1 MHLSK
6 PVVLMQRWRFSY
18 RCMASLASHYPI
30 NDTFYGLSEVQQQL
44 RKTVFDFAQKE
55 IAPRAAQ
62 IDKTDDFPEMRELWL
77 KMGSLGLLGAT
88 ADADFGGSGMG
99 YFEHAIICEEIGR
112 ASGSVGLS
120 YGAHANLCVNQINRS
135 ASEDQK
141 RRYLPKLCSGEH
153 VGAMA
158 MSEAGSGSDALS
170 MKLSAV
176 LDGNSYVLNGTKYW
190 ITNGPHADVLLVYAK
205 TEQAHKQGL
214 SAFIV
219 ERNSPGFSSGHK
231 LDKLGMRG
239 SGTSELVFNDCRVSA
254 ENVVG
259 GVNRGAAV
267 LFSGLD
273 LERLMIAAG
282 ALGIMQAACDV
293 AFDYVH
299 SRKQFG
305 RPVGEFQLMQG
316 KIADM
321 YTKLNACRSY
331 VYTAARAADDSG
343 VSSKDCASVVLF
355 VAECTTQVAL
365 QAIQCLGGN
374 GYVNDYPTGRLLRD
388 AKLFE
393 IGAGTSEIRRLVVG
407 RALNAEYK
415 D

>member
-1 MHLSK
+1 
-6 PVVLMQRWRFSY
+6 
-18 RCMASLASHYPI
+18 MASLASHYPI

-141 RRYLPKLCSGEH
+141 RRYLPK
-153 VGAMA
+153 
-158 MSEAGSGSDALS
+158 
-170 MKLSAV
+170 
-176 LDGNSYVLNGTKYW
+176 
-190 ITNGPHADVLLVYAK
+190 VYAK

-282 ALGIMQAACDV
+282 ALG
-293 AFDYVH
+293 
-299 SRKQFG
+299 
-305 RPVGEFQLMQG
+305 
-316 KIADM
+316 
-321 YTKLNACRSY
+321 
-331 VYTAARAADDSG
+331 
-343 VSSKDCASVVLF
+343 
-355 VAECTTQVAL
+355 
-365 QAIQCLGGN
+365 
-374 GYVNDYPTGRLLRD
+374 
-388 AKLFE
+388 
-393 IGAGTSEIRRLVVG
+393 
-407 RALNAEYK
+407 
-415 D
+415 